1 MKKPKVKML
10 LKLTAA
16 VLSVVMMLCAL
27 PLGALASEVRTAP
40 TSLEN
45 GVTVEKPQSQKVYD
59 GEMLSGVEN
68 IDTSLSET
76 EPTSPLTELELST
89 IIKNG
94 KMERISADNVPDA
107 VGFESAKSK
116 NHVARAFEKEKDEL
130 NSLVFLNED
139 GTYTKYLYDYPV
151 KFVDESG
158 SIKDISL
165 DIVAEANGSYK
176 RKQGGTSASF
186 SEKVA
191 DGIKLSGDG
200 ASISLYPKIPT
211 QVRQPVVTGEMGKLP
226 LKSLLYSAE
235 NINSLDKKTVSYY
248 YNDSTSLE
256 YSLTYTGFKEDIVV
270 SEYTGQTEY
279 VFTLKTGGLTLTEDN
294 GNFYLTDKNGNT
306 KATLGQIII
315 FTADERNNTFGSM
328 SAVAVKEN
336 EEYTVT
342 IHVDAEYLKDEKTV
356 YPIRID
362 PTIELTENGTSLVE
376 DVVVNSNDTVS
387 HRTTEAL
394 RVGKNEDGTYSRILI
409 KFNYDFGSFAD
420 GPLKIHRAYVEMRDV
435 MCQTESMTV
444 MSEMY
449 IGTNWSED
457 ADWSAIARGVHT
469 HYMASMPINYNKGN
483 GYTEKH
489 RYSISVLD
497 AVKYWVAEANN
508 TPDYYQASPQGG
520 IMIKAY
526 DAVEQGTTPIQKY
539 FASSQYAETAY
550 RPSLSVT
557 YYDTHTQYSDP
568 FGHLDAVTSNSIR
581 GWVWCVD
588 LPKQSV
594 PVTIYLK
601 NKTTGEDYP
610 PINLSGK
617 DTALYRPDVRDGDY
631 GTGCYGFNY
640 PVDWT
645 KYSAGEYEV
654 RAKWHSMNGTGLV
667 YDLFNSPKGY
677 VNHPFATD
685 EYYINNKE
693 HGRYLKSDV
702 GIPGVESGLLADLG
716 DKIKWKLVQ
725 TNNGYTIQDDQFRY
739 LSVVSGAIELR
750 HSASGLTTEHI
761 WDMIYPDGG
770 YCLKNRHS
778 GKYLY
783 TDGTQLLIDNGTGS
797 VGSVQNREHVWRLVK
812 TKDYKNVLGALYSEF
827 NSAYTTAKMLRLG
840 VGVTTNVSFED
851 VVNNVLWAR
860 GSDFKFIYSQNPNIA
875 RVSDVGSI
883 FGVSVGSTKAVLLHK
898 VTNTML
904 SVDVCVYQN
913 SRKMKVVYDNSL
925 FGYLYHQSVNQV
937 NNLVDA
943 TIAYVVEQYAQL
955 FDIGL
960 VYDEPQMYTSL
971 PDKCK
976 VTVTK
981 DNVLTE
987 CDQHSKL
994 LAISEQLKSDI
1005 EVNEDE
1011 ILVFISMHTI
1021 LNDEMAENEYATPTH
1036 NRSCCIDNIIYCLRQ
1051 ERNIEKISD
1060 TLIHEVAHAFGALD
1074 HYHDVHTINNEQVC
1088 RNKNRCNKSTCNP
1101 NSIYTSPCLMG
1112 NGENKYDDDLEFCAQ
1127 CKKDILFYF
1136 SQDNAGV

>member
-76 EPTSPLTELELST
+76 EPTSPLTEVELST

-158 SIKDISL
+158 SIKDTSL

-186 SEKVA
+186 SKKVA

-211 QVRQPVVTGEMGKLP
+211 QVRQPVVTGEIGKLP

-654 RAKWHSMNGTGLV
+654 SAKWHSMNGTGLV
-667 YDLFNSPKGY
+667 YDLFNSPKTY
-677 VNHPFATD
+677 
-685 EYYINNKE
+685 NNVGVRLSE
-693 HGRYLKSDV
+693 TEVSMDV
-702 GIPGVESGLLADLG
+702 GDSISLSTTTYIGGN
-716 DKIKWKLVQ
+716 
-725 TNNGYTIQDDQFRY
+725 TNNAVTWSIGDTDILEYSALTGKYFAR
-739 LSVVSGAIELR
+739 SSGITTVTATTLDGN
-750 HSASGLTTEHI
+750 HSASCEV
-761 WDMIYPDGG
+761 WV
-770 YCLKNRHS
+770 R
-778 GKYLY
+778 GKTPVFLIHGR
-783 TDGTQLLIDNGTGS
+783 TSNSKSVWGVETRILPGENDHFGTQGT
-797 VGSVQNREHVWRLVK
+797 V
-812 TKDYKNVLGALYSEF
+812 
-827 NSAYTTAKMLRLG
+827 
-840 VGVTTNVSFED
+840 
-851 VVNNVLWAR
+851 
-860 GSDFKFIYSQNPNIA
+860 P
-875 RVSDVGSI
+875 
-883 FGVSVGSTKAVLLHK
+883 
-898 VTNTML
+898 
-904 SVDVCVYQN
+904 
-913 SRKMKVVYDNSL
+913 
-925 FGYLYHQSVNQV
+925 
-937 NNLVDA
+937 
-943 TIAYVVEQYAQL
+943 
-955 FDIGL
+955 
-960 VYDEPQMYTSL
+960 
-971 PDKCK
+971 
-976 VTVTK
+976 
-981 DNVLTE
+981 
-987 CDQHSKL
+987 
-994 LAISEQLKSDI
+994 
-1005 EVNEDE
+1005 
-1011 ILVFISMHTI
+1011 
-1021 LNDEMAENEYATPTH
+1021 
-1036 NRSCCIDNIIYCLRQ
+1036 
-1051 ERNIEKISD
+1051 
-1060 TLIHEVAHAFGALD
+1060 
-1074 HYHDVHTINNEQVC
+1074 
-1088 RNKNRCNKSTCNP
+1088 
-1101 NSIYTSPCLMG
+1101 
-1112 NGENKYDDDLEFCAQ
+1112 
-1127 CKKDILFYF
+1127 
-1136 SQDNAGV
+1136 

>member
-1 MKKPKVKML
+1 MKKTKVKTKSALKML

-59 GEMLSGVEN
+59 GEMLAGVEN

-76 EPTSPLTELELST
+76 EPTSPLTELELSS

-94 KMERISADNVPDA
+94 KMERITADNVPDA

-158 SIKDISL
+158 SIKDTSL

-176 RKQGGTSASF
+176 RKQGGTAASF
-186 SEKVA
+186 SKKVT

-211 QVRQPVVTGEMGKLP
+211 QVRQPVVTGKIGKLP

-449 IGTNWSED
+449 VGTNWSED
-457 ADWSAIARGVHT
+457 ADWSAIARGMHT

-550 RPSLSVT
+550 RPSLAVT

-617 DTALYRPDVRDGDY
+617 DTALYRPDVHDGDY

-640 PVDWT
+640 PIDWNR
-645 KYSAGEYEV
+645 YPAGQYEV
-654 RAKWHSMNGTGLV
+654 RAKWHSMNGTTLQS
-667 YDLFNSPKGY
+667 DLFNSPKMY
-677 VNHPFATD
+677 DNININVNPFYSNSND
-685 EYYINNKE
+685 IQYYINSGGLDTDDNLQRRSNCY
-693 HGRYLKSDV
+693 GFALKM
-702 GIPGVESGLLADLG
+702 
-716 DKIKWKLVQ
+716 
-725 TNNGYTIQDDQFRY
+725 F
-739 LSVVSGAIELR
+739 
-750 HSASGLTTEHI
+750 
-761 WDMIYPDGG
+761 
-770 YCLKNRHS
+770 
-778 GKYLY
+778 
-783 TDGTQLLIDNGTGS
+783 
-797 VGSVQNREHVWRLVK
+797 
-812 TKDYKNVLGALYSEF
+812 
-827 NSAYTTAKMLRLG
+827 
-840 VGVTTNVSFED
+840 
-851 VVNNVLWAR
+851 
-860 GSDFKFIYSQNPNIA
+860 
-875 RVSDVGSI
+875 
-883 FGVSVGSTKAVLLHK
+883 
-898 VTNTML
+898 
-904 SVDVCVYQN
+904 
-913 SRKMKVVYDNSL
+913 
-925 FGYLYHQSVNQV
+925 
-937 NNLVDA
+937 
-943 TIAYVVEQYAQL
+943 YA
-955 FDIGL
+955 
-960 VYDEPQMYTSL
+960 E
-971 PDKCK
+971 
-976 VTVTK
+976 
-981 DNVLTE
+981 E
-987 CDQHSKL
+987 
-994 LAISEQLKSDI
+994 
-1005 EVNEDE
+1005 E
-1011 ILVFISMHTI
+1011 I
-1021 LNDEMAENEYATPTH
+1021 AENEYTNNGEFYKQQPGEFADRTSFLSVSEDISYYYALCLSYLENMIANNGLTVDFIINMVDLDMEAMGYDIIHRQKYVSSSQVPTAGTYTDRRLIALVVGGGDYH
-1036 NRSCCIDNIIYCLRQ
+1036 FYMQNSDGIWTHKPGEGIASKTCFEHGETLKDSNIVEHIR
-1051 ERNIEKISD
+1051 E
-1060 TLIHEVAHAFGALD
+1060 
-1074 HYHDVHTINNEQVC
+1074 
-1088 RNKNRCNKSTCNP
+1088 
-1101 NSIYTSPCLMG
+1101 SIYLDDYVFFYVNKPATIDFGHYNGTSDSCIQTDLYSCDGVGDTAGSAKLLECPTSSYVVSRIGYINDIDYYCFEPQASKSYNFEFMTIDKNQLQNHYELRVNVLDNNLNVLETYSISTGTGNCTLSLTAGKQYYLMFWSCG
-1112 NGENKYDDDLEFCAQ
+1112 QTEYESDRLYKF
-1127 CKKDILFYF
+1127 KFY
-1136 SQDNAGV
+1136 

>member
-76 EPTSPLTELELST
+76 EPTSPLTEVELST

-94 KMERISADNVPDA
+94 KMERITADNVPDA

-158 SIKDISL
+158 SIKDTSL

-186 SEKVA
+186 SKKVA

-211 QVRQPVVTGEMGKLP
+211 QVRQPVVTGEIGKLP

-588 LPKQSV
+588 LPNESV

-601 NKTTGEDYP
+601 NKTTGENYP
-610 PINLSGK
+610 GITLTGE
-617 DTALYRPDVRDGDY
+617 DTALYRPDVHDGDY

-640 PVDWT
+640 PIDWT

-654 RAKWHSMNGTGLV
+654 SAKWHSMNGTGLV
-667 YDLFNSPKGY
+667 YDLFNSPKTYNNVGVRLSEQNLMLGTGDTTTLTATTFIDGTTGWSVAWSSTNESVATVDSNGNITAIGHGTAVISAQYTRNYVASCSVSVGHSVIINGRKITVFGEDDELLDDNGESQLTGLHVYANNMRLSTARQETNGDVTVCMAEIADVLCTDYQLKPGETQWYVSTSHKDLKITCEKTYSTSELGICPSSNINDRISITKFVEDLGY
-677 VNHPFATD
+677 TSKYCSVSYSNGARVIIIQGHDWPSSANLSLLTGEEFVSLTLSCLPWVGDAKDLVEGIGGKDLITGEELSLTDRIICIGCTLAPVLSGSSVRVGRKGFAKIDNIVSYADTLSD
-685 EYYINNKE
+685 TQRIVFNSDIWNVLRPTTRGLVIEAEFAHKVYKVSNGWYHIGKE
-693 HGRYLKSDV
+693 MNGFFPVIDFIKDAERIEDV
-702 GIPGVESGLLADLG
+702 TAVSMKTLDPRLYKLADG
-716 DKIKWKLVQ
+716 SYNFTRIKKVISGYAEKL
-725 TNNGYTIQDDQFRY
+725 TG
-739 LSVVSGAIELR
+739 
-750 HSASGLTTEHI
+750 
-761 WDMIYPDGG
+761 
-770 YCLKNRHS
+770 
-778 GKYLY
+778 
-783 TDGTQLLIDNGTGS
+783 TDI
-797 VGSVQNREHVWRLVK
+797 
-812 TKDYKNVLGALYSEF
+812 
-827 NSAYTTAKMLRLG
+827 
-840 VGVTTNVSFED
+840 
-851 VVNNVLWAR
+851 
-860 GSDFKFIYSQNPNIA
+860 FIN
-875 RVSDVGSI
+875 
-883 FGVSVGSTKAVLLHK
+883 GVSVSNRKLDLVLPK
-898 VTNTML
+898 
-904 SVDVCVYQN
+904 
-913 SRKMKVVYDNSL
+913 
-925 FGYLYHQSVNQV
+925 G
-937 NNLVDA
+937 
-943 TIAYVVEQYAQL
+943 
-955 FDIGL
+955 
-960 VYDEPQMYTSL
+960 
-971 PDKCK
+971 
-976 VTVTK
+976 
-981 DNVLTE
+981 
-987 CDQHSKL
+987 
-994 LAISEQLKSDI
+994 
-1005 EVNEDE
+1005 
-1011 ILVFISMHTI
+1011 FISI
-1021 LNDEMAENEYATPTH
+1021 IDEN
-1036 NRSCCIDNIIYCLRQ
+1036 IDLSMFGDVINFL
-1051 ERNIEKISD
+1051 
-1060 TLIHEVAHAFGALD
+1060 EV
-1074 HYHDVHTINNEQVC
+1074 
-1088 RNKNRCNKSTCNP
+1088 
-1101 NSIYTSPCLMG
+1101 
-1112 NGENKYDDDLEFCAQ
+1112 
-1127 CKKDILFYF
+1127 
-1136 SQDNAGV
+1136 